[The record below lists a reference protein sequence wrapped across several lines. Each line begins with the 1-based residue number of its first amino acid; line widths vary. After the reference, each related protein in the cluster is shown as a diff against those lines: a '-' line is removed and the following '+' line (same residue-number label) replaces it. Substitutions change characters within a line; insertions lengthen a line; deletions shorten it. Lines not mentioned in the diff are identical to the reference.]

1 MIEVFNRESQVYG
14 EFNGGKLLKINL
26 LDSLMKE
33 EEVKHILIYFT
44 GLMQKQMLTAQLGYI
59 RIKDLKL
66 CLT

>member
-14 EFNGGKLLKINL
+14 EFNGGEIIENKPIGFPHE
-26 LDSLMKE
+26 E

-44 GLMQKQMLTAQLGYI
+44 GLMQKQMLTVQLGYI